1 MRVLITV
8 FALIGGSAAAQ
19 DYALRDSDERFDVPG
34 LSAALTGR
42 SLTFFDDGVSRFSA
56 GGSYSYTYGVQNG
69 GGSQFGTFTVMP
81 GGIVCILYR
90 NGFDR
95 CDMYVRSGG
104 RIVVLTED
112 GERYPVRSEG

>member
-1 MRVLITV
+1 MRVPTFILAL
-8 FALIGGSAAAQ
+8 FAGSAAAQ
-19 DYALRDSDERFDVPG
+19 DFALRDGDERFEVPD
-34 LSAALTGR
+34 LTAALTGR

-69 GGSQFGTFTVMP
+69 GGTQFGTFSVLP
-81 GGIVCILYR
+81 GGIVCIRYR

-95 CDMYVRSGG
+95 CDMYVRSAG